1 MKNFIT
7 DSWHDEECF
16 IECDCEC
23 EGLSFFLDTASDEP
37 LFGLRYFRSFNDK
50 KKIAYYHE
58 FANKEEF
65 KLFVDQLICGFDVIF
80 ICLREYYGM
89 YVGWEGEETL
99 IIEAYKYNKK
109 FKQSKKPIFQLSFS
123 KEKIDQL
130 REELTAWLERHDN

>member
-23 EGLSFFLDTASDEP
+23 EGLSFFLDTTNNES

-50 KKIAYYHE
+50 KKIAYYQE
-58 FANKEEF
+58 FGSRDEF
-65 KLFVDQLICGFDVIF
+65 NNFVEQLTPNSFVKF

-89 YVGWEGEETL
+89 YAGWEDNQNL
-99 IIEAYKYNKK
+99 IVEAYKFNKK
-109 FKQSKKPIFQLSFS
+109 FKQGKKPIFQLSFS
-123 KEKIDQL
+123 KDKVDQL
-130 REELTAWLERHDN
+130 REELKSWLERHEN